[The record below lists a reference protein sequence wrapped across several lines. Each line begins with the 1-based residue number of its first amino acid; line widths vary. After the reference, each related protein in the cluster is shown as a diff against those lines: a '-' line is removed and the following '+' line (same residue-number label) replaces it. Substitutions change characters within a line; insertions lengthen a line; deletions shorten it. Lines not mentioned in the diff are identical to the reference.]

1 MNGEKILNKTIH
13 FTKMHGCKNDYIYI
27 DCTKETLENPAELS
41 KILSD
46 RRTGIG
52 GDGIILIL
60 PSKVADF
67 RMRIYNADGSEA
79 EMCGNGVRCVGKFV
93 YDFGLTDKKIVRIET
108 GTHETGFEDED
119 LLKNIKILELN
130 IENGKVASAVVDM
143 GEPVTEAA
151 LIPTTLNGKAVSNYP
166 IDVDGK
172 IYPITCVNMGNPHAV
187 TFLEEIKNLD
197 LEKIGPKF
205 EHHEIFPNRTNT
217 EFIKIISPGEIDMRV
232 WERGSGETFACGT
245 GACAAA
251 YAGILN
257 GLCEDEVLVHLLG
270 GDLLITYDRKSNHI
284 FMEGPAATVFSGSV
298 EV

>member
-1 MNGEKILNKTIH
+1 MNSKKEKIY

-27 DCTKETLENPAELS
+27 DCTQKPLKNPAELS
-41 KILSD
+41 RMLSD

-52 GDGIILIL
+52 GDGIIMIL
-60 PSKVADF
+60 PSKIADF

-79 EMCGNGVRCVGKFV
+79 EMCGNGIRCVGKYV
-93 YDFGLTDKKIVRIET
+93 YDFGLTDKETVRIET
-108 GTHETGFEDED
+108 GTHEFGYMSEDVI
-119 LLKNIKILELN
+119 KNIKILELK
-130 IENGKVASAVVDM
+130 IKDTKAESAVVDM
-143 GEPVTEAA
+143 GEPITEGS
-151 LIPTTLNGKAVSNYP
+151 LIPTTLNEKIILNHP
-166 IDVDGK
+166 IEVDGK
-172 IYPITCVNMGNPHAV
+172 SYPITCVNMGNPHAV

-217 EFIKIISPGEIDMRV
+217 EFIKVISPSEIDMRV

-257 GLCEDEVLVHLLG
+257 GLCEDKVLVHLLG
-270 GDLLITYDRKSNHI
+270 GDLLITYDRKSKHI
-284 FMEGPAATVFSGSV
+284 FMEGPATTVFSGSV